1 MFAILTTGSRPVAIV
16 MVVLTDMP
24 SLYLQATDF
33 CHFCLRGTT
42 GRPASGTGAQEK
54 TVVPLTSPSPWSV
67 PSRLPLTPSFS
78 YLAPACFFSSICSLI
93 PFSSPAPF
101 VPFLLRSLVPASRL
115 LTPLSFAPSQPPQS
129 PDHDRWYC
137 SSAGVKDELVGRA
150 GGGQGRD
157 RGGAARVCL
166 RGMVPPALAMA
177 GWGPGSR
184 QLKAVAAKL
193 EALPACLGLDE
204 KLVTR

>member
-16 MVVLTDMP
+16 TVVLTDMP

-33 CHFCLRGTT
+33 CHFRLRGTT

-93 PFSSPAPF
+93 PLFQSYSVCSLPSPIISSSIPVAHAAE
-101 VPFLLRSLVPASRL
+101 LCTLSTTSESRL
-115 LTPLSFAPSQPPQS
+115 RPLVLQQ
-129 PDHDRWYC
+129 RRC
-137 SSAGVKDELVGRA
+137 QR
-150 GGGQGRD
+150 
-157 RGGAARVCL
+157 
-166 RGMVPPALAMA
+166 
-177 GWGPGSR
+177 
-184 QLKAVAAKL
+184 
-193 EALPACLGLDE
+193 
-204 KLVTR
+204 